1 MRLQDFLTRFKTRP
15 MEPLLIEVSCNLRPD
30 DPKWEQISS
39 LSLEVG
45 YRGLNGK
52 TIWKHIGWLR
62 EQLLP
67 TGRTFVHALWK
78 PAMADHVLV
87 FDFLPV
93 PFPGSPDPE
102 QTYRLRKRITHP
114 DGQSQTAKTGPLRG
128 DYCDEHFTLHPVYPT
143 H

>member
-1 MRLQDFLTRFKTRP
+1 
-15 MEPLLIEVSCNLRPD
+15 MEPLLIEVSCNLSQD

-39 LSLEVG
+39 LTLEIG

-52 TIWKHIGWLR
+52 TIWKQIGWLR

-67 TGRTFVHALWK
+67 VGRTFAHALWK
-78 PAMADHVLV
+78 PEMSEHVLV

-93 PFPGSPDPE
+93 PQPGSIEPE
-102 QTYRLRKRITHP
+102 QTYRLRKRINRP
-114 DGQSQTAKTGPLRG
+114 DGQSRTARSGVLKG
-128 DYCDEHFTLHPVYPT
+128 DYSDEHFTLHPVYPN

>member
-1 MRLQDFLTRFKTRP
+1 MRIIEYLTRFKTCN
-15 MEPLLIEVSCNLRPD
+15 MEPVLIEVRCNLNQN

-52 TIWKHIGWLR
+52 IIWKHIGWLR

-67 TGRTFVHALWK
+67 SGRTFAHALWK
-78 PAMADHVLV
+78 PAMTDHILV

-93 PFPGSPDPE
+93 PRPGSPNPE
-102 QTYRLRKRITHP
+102 QTYRCRKKIVTAE
-114 DGQSQTAKTGPLRG
+114 GQSKTTRTGLLKG
-128 DYCDEHFTLHPVYPT
+128 DYADEHFTLHPVYPSN
-143 H
+143 

>member
-1 MRLQDFLTRFKTRP
+1 
-15 MEPLLIEVSCNLRPD
+15 MEPLLIEVSCNLSHN

-62 EQLLP
+62 EKLLP
-67 TGRTFVHALWK
+67 VGRTFAHALWK
-78 PAMADHVLV
+78 PAMTDHVLV

-93 PFPGSPDPE
+93 PHPGSPEPE
-102 QTYRLRKRITHP
+102 QTYRLRKRIIGP
-114 DGQSQTAKTGPLRG
+114 DGQSRTARTGLLKG
-128 DYCDEHFTLHPVYPT
+128 DYADEHFTLHPVYPT